1 MDHELQAGKNFAW
14 ATLAQ
19 FVLRILG
26 LAFFILMSYFLK
38 EAGMG
43 KYNFITSFVLF
54 WFLFVG
60 FGTGG
65 YLGREWAK
73 KKIEFKEIEHDF
85 YVVLTLQLFVSF
97 IIFIP
102 FLIINYF
109 LNKDIYFPLIIGFV
123 SVFLALFIS
132 FSDIF
137 FQSTSQFKYPAL
149 RQIIEKLT
157 IVILGSL
164 ALYFWPR
171 IETVLIVTLLAQII
185 SLFYYRLFSSLKI
198 KFNLIFDF
206 ARMKELI
213 KKGLPFLFIVIFIS
227 IYARI
232 DMIMLKYMVGYEAVG
247 WYGAAYKFL
256 EMSLLFSTA
265 LFMPAIFPVL
275 SNLYNDPAQKKQY
288 QNFFTK
294 ATRIFFSSGI
304 MLTLFFIFYS
314 PLLISMLFQAS
325 FGPSA
330 LALRILIITQL
341 LSTFTIF
348 FNNLLNIQNKE
359 KIGLY
364 IIIFSAIL
372 NITLNLILIPKFSL
386 YGSAWATVIAE
397 IFNLA
402 LLLYFAE
409 WQVEN
414 KIIFKMFALVSL
426 NAVILIILK
435 SFDSLNN
442 YYLGTTILLI
452 NFWALFRVKLLQKE
466 DLDLFLNPL
475 KAKFNYNKYN
485 ELNENI

>member
-14 ATLAQ
+14 ATISQ

-26 LAFFILMSYFLK
+26 LAFFILMSYYLK
-38 EAGMG
+38 ETGMG
-43 KYNFITSFVLF
+43 KYNFVTSFVLF

-65 YLGREWAK
+65 YLAREWAK
-73 KKIEFKEIEHDF
+73 KKFEFKEVEHDF
-85 YVVLTLQLFVSF
+85 YIVFTLQLIVSF
-97 IIFIP
+97 VIFIP
-102 FLIINYF
+102 FLLINYYI
-109 LNKDIYFPLIIGFV
+109 NRDIYLPLIIGFI
-123 SVFLALFIS
+123 SVFLALFIGL
-132 FSDIF
+132 SDIY

-149 RQIIEKLT
+149 RQILEKLI
-157 IVILGSL
+157 IVILGSVS
-164 ALYFWPR
+164 LYFWPR
-171 IETVLIVTLLAQII
+171 IETVLIITLLAQIV

-198 KFNLIFDF
+198 KFKLTFDF
-206 ARMKELI
+206 IRMKELI

-256 EMSLLFSTA
+256 EMALLFPTA

-275 SNLYNDPAQKKQY
+275 SNLYNNLETTKQY
-288 QNFFTK
+288 EDFFYK
-294 ATRIFFSSGI
+294 AIRIFFSSGV

-314 PLLISMLFQAS
+314 PLLISILFHSS

-341 LSTFTIF
+341 LTTFTIF

-359 KIGLY
+359 KTGLY
-364 IIIFSAIL
+364 IIIFSAGL
-372 NITLNLILIPKFSL
+372 NILLNLLLIPKFSL

-397 IFNLA
+397 IFNLG
-402 LLLYFAE
+402 LLLYYAK
-409 WQVEN
+409 WKIEN
-414 KIIFKMFALVSL
+414 KTIIKMFALILL

-435 SFDSLNN
+435 LFGWLNN
-442 YYLGTTILLI
+442 YYLGTAILLA
-452 NFWALFRVKLLQKE
+452 NFWLLIRIKLLQKE
-466 DLDLFLNPL
+466 DLNLFLNPL